1 MSGQA
6 YEVVTN
12 LHLSPF
18 HCVAASWVAIGQN
31 QSLVL
36 FLSVSLEEIGP
47 SLKRLPSVAF
57 FVEATGPSLN
67 HVCSGPFLPLVTE
80 ENQVKVFY

>member
-6 YEVVTN
+6 YEVVTD

-36 FLSVSLEEIGP
+36 FLSVSLEEIGQN
-47 SLKRLPSVAF
+47 
-57 FVEATGPSLN
+57 LN
-67 HVCSGPFLPLVTE
+67 HVCSGPYLMMSWAFFWQEMNLTMKIIIDL
-80 ENQVKVFY
+80 